1 VRRRP
6 GFQDDKKNQMRILFI
21 GGGNMAS
28 ALIGGML
35 QQGFTAADIRVAE
48 ISAEARSR
56 LQEEFGV
63 GAVAAVDAAI
73 GEDVVVL
80 AVKPQQMREVAAA
93 LKPHL
98 RGQLVV
104 SIAAGIRTG
113 DLARWLGHGRIVRAM
128 PNTPALLRAGVS
140 GLFAAPQAGPAD
152 IEAARRI
159 LLAVGAVVAI
169 GREDLLD
176 GVTAVSGSGPAY
188 VFYFIEA
195 LQQAAAELGFT
206 PEQGRQ
212 LALET
217 FSGAAKLAA
226 SSSDPVQTL
235 RARVTSKA
243 GTTEAALRSMEAAQV
258 KRRVVEAIHAAARRS
273 KELGDEFGK
282 D

>member
-1 VRRRP
+1 
-6 GFQDDKKNQMRILFI
+6 MRILFI

-28 ALIGGML
+28 ALIGGLL
-35 QQGFTAADIRVAE
+35 QQGFRGPDIRVAE
-48 ISAEARSR
+48 ISADARAR
-56 LQEEFGV
+56 LQTAFGV
-63 GAVAAVDAAI
+63 DAVDAIDGAI
-73 GEDVVVL
+73 HEEVVVL
-80 AVKPQQMREVAAA
+80 AVKPQQMREVAGT
-93 LKPHL
+93 LKEHL

-128 PNTPALLRAGVS
+128 PNTPALLRAGIS
-140 GLFAAPQAGPAD
+140 GLFAAPGATAGDVQAAQQ
-152 IEAARRI
+152 I
-159 LLAVGAVVAI
+159 LQAVGAVVTLD
-169 GREDLLD
+169 REEQLD

-206 PEQGRQ
+206 PEQARR

-217 FSGAAKLAA
+217 FSGAAKLATA
-226 SSSDPVQTL
+226 SSDPVETL

-243 GTTEAALRSMEAAQV
+243 GTTEAALKSMEGAEV

-273 KELGDEFGK
+273 RELGDEFGK
-282 D
+282 N

>member
-1 VRRRP
+1 
-6 GFQDDKKNQMRILFI
+6 MRILFI

-28 ALIGGML
+28 ALIGGLL
-35 QQGFTAADIRVAE
+35 QQGFRGPDIRVAE
-48 ISAEARSR
+48 ISAEARAR
-56 LQEEFGV
+56 LQKEFGV
-63 GAVAAVDAAI
+63 DAVDAIDGAI
-73 GEDVVVL
+73 NEEVVVL
-80 AVKPQQMREVAAA
+80 AVKPQQMREVAGT
-93 LKPHL
+93 LKGHL

-128 PNTPALLRAGVS
+128 PNTPALLRAGIS
-140 GLFAAPQAGPAD
+140 GLFAAPGATASD
-152 IEAARRI
+152 VEAAQRI
-159 LLAVGAVVAI
+159 LQAVGAVVTLD
-169 GREDLLD
+169 REDQLD

-206 PEQGRQ
+206 PEQARR

-226 SSSDPVQTL
+226 ASSDPVETL

-243 GTTEAALRSMEAAQV
+243 GTTEAALKSMEGAEV

-273 KELGDEFGK
+273 RELGDEFGK
-282 D
+282 N